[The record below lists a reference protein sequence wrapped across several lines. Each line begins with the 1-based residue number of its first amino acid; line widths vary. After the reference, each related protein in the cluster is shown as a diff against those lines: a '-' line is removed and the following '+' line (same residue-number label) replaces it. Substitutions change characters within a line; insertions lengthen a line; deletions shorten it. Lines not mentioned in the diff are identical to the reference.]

1 MRNQCV
7 KVVYLTDELARKTAE
22 MLNSFAMA
30 RPAEGVVYWFGI
42 ESATSA
48 VVTSLMVPDAETG
61 AGYLR
66 TSVQANAEV
75 VSRIAGTRLVYIG
88 QAHSH
93 PGVNVEHS
101 ETDDV
106 DTFAC
111 FDGVISVVV
120 PWFGRYG
127 FHLIDCGVYR
137 HIGGQFRQI
146 RNVDQHIQILP
157 SFIDLRDGR

>member
-1 MRNQCV
+1 MKSERT
-7 KVVYLTDELARKTAE
+7 KVVYLSDQLARKTAE
-22 MLNSFAMA
+22 ALGSFATA

-48 VVTSLMVPDAETG
+48 VVTSLMVPDAECG
-61 AGYLR
+61 SGYVR

-93 PGVNVEHS
+93 PGANVGHS

-127 FHLIDCGVYR
+127 FHLADCGVYR
-137 HIGGQFRQI
+137 HMAGQFQQI
-146 RNVDQHIQILP
+146 RNIDQHIQILP
-157 SFIDLRDGR
+157 SFFDFRDGR

>member
-1 MRNQCV
+1 MRSECT

-22 MLNSFAMA
+22 VLKSFATA

-48 VVTSLMVPDAETG
+48 VVTSLMVPDAESG
-61 AGYLR
+61 SGYVR

-157 SFIDLRDGR
+157 SFIDLRDSR